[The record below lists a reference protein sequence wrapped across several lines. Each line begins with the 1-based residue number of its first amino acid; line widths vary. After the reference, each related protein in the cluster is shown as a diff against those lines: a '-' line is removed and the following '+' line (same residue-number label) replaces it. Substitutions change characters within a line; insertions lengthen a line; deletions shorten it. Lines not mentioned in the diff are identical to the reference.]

1 MCGAGHAR
9 RFPGAFTTWPACGPA
24 FLRRHRMD
32 DALGLLI
39 GLAGGLLVALAF
51 PRTALVSAAM
61 AVQRRVVVT
70 ATGGIG
76 GVLAARALVLL
87 DPRTTNDGLTTAA
100 AALAGALW
108 LAGAVGVT
116 LARRRRGDDAD
127 ADLRA
132 Q

>member
-1 MCGAGHAR
+1 
-9 RFPGAFTTWPACGPA
+9 
-24 FLRRHRMD
+24 MD
-32 DALGLLI
+32 DALGLLL
-39 GLAGGLLVALAF
+39 GLAGGLLLALAF
-51 PRTALVSAAM
+51 PRGALVSAAI

-70 ATGGIG
+70 MTGGIG

-87 DPRTTNDGLTTAA
+87 DPRTVNDGLTTAA

-108 LAGAVGVT
+108 LAGAVGIT

-132 Q
+132 QAIGRARMRDPTYDTTR

>member
-1 MCGAGHAR
+1 
-9 RFPGAFTTWPACGPA
+9 
-24 FLRRHRMD
+24 MD

-39 GLAGGLLVALAF
+39 GLAGGLLLALAL
-51 PRTALVSAAM
+51 PRAALVSAAM
-61 AVQRRVVVT
+61 TVQRRIVVT

-87 DPRTTNDGLTTAA
+87 DPRTASDSLTTAT

-108 LAGAVGVT
+108 VAGAVGIT

-127 ADLRA
+127 ADSLWAKEILAATTAGGRR
-132 Q
+132 